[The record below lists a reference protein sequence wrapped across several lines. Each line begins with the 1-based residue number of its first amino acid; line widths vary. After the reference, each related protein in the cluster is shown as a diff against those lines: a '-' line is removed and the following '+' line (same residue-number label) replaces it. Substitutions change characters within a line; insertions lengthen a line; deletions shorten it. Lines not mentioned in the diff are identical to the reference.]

1 MAQRAKLSDVA
12 RLAGVSQATAS
23 RVLNGLDS
31 VDPVLAQ
38 RVQEAKQKLG
48 YRRNSLARG
57 LRRRA
62 NNVIG
67 VVVPDVTNPFF
78 TDVVRGVEDAISP
91 SGHLLVLCNSDESA
105 SKERQY
111 LSLLVDQQVAGVVI
125 APVRE
130 SEEGIAAALDD
141 TPAVTVDRRLR
152 LPGVDAV
159 TLDNIGGA
167 RELVQ
172 HLLRETPHV
181 AIIAGPL
188 TSTTGRERLQGYRE
202 ALDEADVRPR
212 HDWIVEADYSERGG
226 YAAGLSLLDAS
237 ERPAAIFSANNLM
250 AHGLLRALDERGV
263 DRSAVTIASFGP
275 LGRVPGAGWINVPGI
290 ATLDLPSHEIGRRAA
305 TMLLE
310 RIDGLDVEARS
321 VRLDHGG
328 VLA

>member
-1 MAQRAKLSDVA
+1 MPQRAKLSDVA

-31 VDPVLAQ
+31 VDPVLAE
-38 RVQEAKQKLG
+38 RVHDAKRKLG

-62 NNVIG
+62 NTVVG

-91 SGHLLVLCNSDESA
+91 TGRLLVLCNSDESA

-130 SEEGIAAALDD
+130 SEEGIAAALDG

-159 TLDNIGGA
+159 SLDNIGGA
-167 RELVQ
+167 RDLVT
-172 HLLRETPHV
+172 HLLQTTPDV
-181 AIIAGPL
+181 AIIAGPV

-202 ALDEADVRPR
+202 ALDRADVRVR

-226 YAAGLSLLDAS
+226 YEAGLRLLDAE
-237 ERPAAIFSANNLM
+237 ERPAGIFSANNLM
-250 AHGLLRALDERGV
+250 ALGMLRALEERGV
-263 DRSAVTIASFGP
+263 DRSTLALAAFGP
-275 LGRVPGAGWINVPGI
+275 LGRVPGAGWVGVPGV
-290 ATLDLPSHEIGRRAA
+290 ASLDLPSHEIGRLAA

-310 RIDGLDVEARS
+310 RIDGLDEEARS